1 MTKVNPAIV
10 LLIILGLSVSIRLTR
25 SLTKGSAHSSVTQP
39 FNSQILKPSVEPQV
53 IPVHA
58 STKTYN
64 RKTTKPRPTPSEL
77 PDWAIARSLPF
88 PSRQLGQ
95 EDSEVH
101 YNLKTSPNFKYS
113 PKLQKIVNEAVNL
126 ATERD
131 LPKQDL
137 SITLIDAKTG
147 ETAGHKQDTPRYP
160 ASVIKM
166 FWMVVLYAQLENNIW
181 ESEDDF
187 TPYLSK
193 MIKESDNEAASLIVD
208 LITSTRSSPTLKE
221 EKFKAW
227 RYKRQQINR
236 FFQEAGY
243 KNINIIQ
250 KTFPIYH
257 INFPEPKGSESQLLG
272 ESIQHWN
279 KITTRHAARLIYEIC
294 YAKQAVSPEASYK
307 MCEWLKRDLNP
318 KVWRKN
324 LDSGFNPVWS
334 FFGEGLSNTDAQLYS
349 KAGWTSIARAET
361 AMIDTGEQ
369 GKTYILVVFS
379 GTSAYADDVQIFPK
393 ISRLVYKRMIS
404 QSSKK

>member
-1 MTKVNPAIV
+1 MTKINPAIV
-10 LLIILGLSVSIRLTR
+10 LLVILGLSVSIRMAR
-25 SLTKGSAHSSVTQP
+25 SPIKGSAHSSVTQP
-39 FNSQILKPSVEPQV
+39 FHSQILKPSVEPQV
-53 IPVHA
+53 VPVHA
-58 STKTYN
+58 STKTDS
-64 RKTTKPRPTPSEL
+64 RKTTRSRPTPSEL
-77 PDWAIARSLPF
+77 PDWAIASLLPF
-88 PSRQLGQ
+88 PSRQPGQ
-95 EDSEVH
+95 EDSEVR
-101 YNLKTSPNFKYS
+101 YNLKSPPNFKYS
-113 PKLQKIVNEAVNL
+113 RKLQKIVNEAVNL

-131 LPKQDL
+131 LSKQDL

-147 ETAGHKQDTPRYP
+147 ETAGYKQDTPRYP

-166 FWMVVLYAQLENNIW
+166 FWMVVLYAQLKHNIW

-227 RYKRQQINR
+227 KYKRQQLNR
-236 FFQEAGY
+236 FFRDAGY
-243 KNINIIQ
+243 KKINIIQ

-272 ESIQHWN
+272 DPIQHWN

-294 YAKQAVSPEASYK
+294 YSKQAVSPEASDK
-307 MCEWLKRDLNP
+307 MCKWLKRDLDP
-318 KVWRKN
+318 KVWQKK

-361 AMIDTGEQ
+361 ATIDTGEQ
-369 GKTYILVVFS
+369 GTTYILAVFS
-379 GTSAYADDVQIFPK
+379 GTSAYADDVQLFPK

-404 QSSKK
+404 RSSKK